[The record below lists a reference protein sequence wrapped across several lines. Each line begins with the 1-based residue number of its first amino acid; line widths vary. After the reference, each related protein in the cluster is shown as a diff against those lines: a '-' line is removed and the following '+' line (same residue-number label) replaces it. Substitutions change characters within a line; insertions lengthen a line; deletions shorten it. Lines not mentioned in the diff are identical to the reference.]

1 MSEGTLL
8 VEVLTEELPPRSL
21 RQLSEVFADEVTSEI
36 VKHRLKDRDPKKVAF
51 ATPRRL
57 GVTIENVRASGVDSE
72 NPVDGPVSANAKAV
86 EGFARKHGIAVDAL
100 QRRQT
105 PKGEIVVA
113 IVKHPGVKLEAVL
126 ADVVE
131 KALKKLP
138 IPKVMR
144 WGSGEAR
151 FVRPVHALVMMQ
163 GTKIIPGTVL
173 GLESGNKTRGH
184 RFMGKAEISLT
195 SAQGYEK
202 QLLDEGKVLADFGKR
217 KTEIEKQL
225 LAAAKKQDANLGEYQ
240 VLLDEVTALVEF
252 PSVYMCEF
260 EASFL
265 EVPHECLI
273 LTMRQNQK
281 YFPLFAHDGK
291 LLSKFLVVS
300 NMQVENPSAIVGGNE
315 KVVRPRLEDARFFFN
330 QDRKVRLEIRV
341 PQLANVVY
349 HNKLGSQ
356 LERVERI
363 QLLAGKIARDIGAD
377 AAHAERAAWL
387 SKADLLTGMVGE
399 FPELQGLMGGYYAEH
414 DSEPRPVVDAIR
426 DQYRLKLD
434 ESDAEHL
441 VSLSLYLADRI
452 HTLVGFFGIGELP
465 TGEKDPFGLRRAA
478 LGVINAFD
486 LIGAARGLSGKSI
499 PDVRDFVT
507 YAATLFPSSKLSSAT
522 VDQVHDFILERCW
535 NNLATVFDKRA
546 VEAVLSQKPNLVE
559 VNARVSAVRDFQ
571 RLPEAESLASAN
583 KRIRNILRKS
593 DATQGE
599 LDEALLAEPAEKALF
614 DSMRKAEP
622 QTKASML
629 RHDFTGALRTMATM
643 RGAVDKFFDDVL
655 VNAEDT
661 RLRANRHALLRRLD
675 GLMNQVADI
684 SKLAVEK

>member
-1 MSEGTLL
+1 MATNNATPQAATLL
-8 VEVLTEELPPRSL
+8 VELLTEELPPKAL
-21 RQLSEVFADEVTSEI
+21 AELAAAFAEKVTDGLLLD
-36 VKHRLKDRDPKKVAF
+36 RLAQGKVLEGNLL

-57 GVTIENVRASGVDSE
+57 AILVPDVLASAEDISKE
-72 NPVDGPVSANAKAV
+72 VDGPPITARPEAIA
-86 EGFARKHGIAVDAL
+86 GFAKKQGVDPSAL
-100 QRRQT
+100 QQRKG
-105 PKGEIVVA
+105 PKGKVYFTRVTLKGATLDHSLAGIVA
-113 IVKHPGVKLEAVL
+113 EAV
-126 ADVVE
+126 
-131 KALKKLP
+131 KKLP

-144 WGSGEAR
+144 WGAGEAQ
-151 FVRPVHALVMMQ
+151 FVRPIHGLVMLH
-163 GTKIIPGTVL
+163 GTKVVPGEVL
-173 GLESGNKTRGH
+173 GMKAGNKTRGH
-184 RFMGKAEISLT
+184 RFLGKAEIRL
-195 SAQGYEK
+195 AGAEGYEK

-217 KTEIEKQL
+217 KAEIEKQL

-240 VLLDEVTALVEF
+240 ALLDEVTALVEF

-300 NMQVENPSAIVGGNE
+300 NMQVEDPRAIVSGNE

-330 QDRKVRLEIRV
+330 QDRKVRLETRV

-377 AAHAERAAWL
+377 AEHAERAAWL

-399 FPELQGLMGGYYAEH
+399 FPELQGLMGGYYAAH
-414 DSEPRPVVDAIR
+414 DSEPQPVVDAIR

-434 ESDAEHL
+434 DADAEHL
-441 VSLSLYLADRI
+441 ASLSLYLADRI
-452 HTLVGFFGIGELP
+452 HTLVGFFGVGELP

-478 LGVINAFD
+478 LGVINAFE
-486 LIGAARGLSGKSI
+486 LIGAARGFLNKSI

-507 YAATLFPSSKLSSAT
+507 HAATLFPANKLSSTT

-535 NNLATVFDKRA
+535 NSLATVFDKKA

-559 VNARVSAVRDFQ
+559 VNARVNAV
-571 RLPEAESLASAN
+571 
-583 KRIRNILRKS
+583 
-593 DATQGE
+593 
-599 LDEALLAEPAEKALF
+599 
-614 DSMRKAEP
+614 
-622 QTKASML
+622 
-629 RHDFTGALRTMATM
+629 
-643 RGAVDKFFDDVL
+643 
-655 VNAEDT
+655 
-661 RLRANRHALLRRLD
+661 
-675 GLMNQVADI
+675 
-684 SKLAVEK
+684 